1 MNHGGIPRDS
11 PFQTLMYDGGFDVYT
26 LPGNMLRGEFIM
38 DGRRLFTL
46 LLLLI
51 LIRSKSQP
59 LPNPD
64 LPPAPMKFGDHLLT
78 LINHQVT
85 VHTTS
90 SSSFQGILT
99 AVNPDFLTLSQRVNP
114 PQAAFIPLHMIAAVT
129 VSVPQLFSPE

>member
-1 MNHGGIPRDS
+1 
-11 PFQTLMYDGGFDVYT
+11 
-26 LPGNMLRGEFIM
+26 M
-38 DGRRLFTL
+38 DGRRLFIL
-46 LLLLI
+46 LLFLI
-51 LIRSKSQP
+51 LIRSKSRP

>member
-1 MNHGGIPRDS
+1 MIHCSNPRCM
-11 PFQTLMYDGGFDVYT
+11 TLVLMYILYQGI
-26 LPGNMLRGEFIM
+26 LLWGEFIV
-38 DGRRLFTL
+38 DSRRLLILLL

-51 LIRSKSQP
+51 RSQSQSRPSPDP
-59 LPNPD
+59 LA
-64 LPPAPMKFGDHLLT
+64 APMRFGDHLLT

-99 AVNPDFLTLSQRVNP
+99 TVNPDFLTLSQRANP

>member
-1 MNHGGIPRDS
+1 MIHCSQPRCMMLD
-11 PFQTLMYDGGFDVYT
+11 LMYILYQEYIE
-26 LPGNMLRGEFIM
+26 GEFIV
-38 DGRRLFTL
+38 DGRRLLL

-51 LIRSKSQP
+51 LIRSKAS
-59 LPNPD
+59 
-64 LPPAPMKFGDHLLT
+64 PPKSRPFSRTMRFSDHVLT

-99 AVNPDFLTLSQRVNP
+99 TVNPDFLTLSQRANP

>member
-1 MNHGGIPRDS
+1 
-11 PFQTLMYDGGFDVYT
+11 
-26 LPGNMLRGEFIM
+26 M
-38 DGRRLFTL
+38 DGRRLLIL

-51 LIRSKSQP
+51 LIHSKSRP
-59 LPNPD
+59 RPIPNHPHLP
-64 LPPAPMKFGDHLLT
+64 MRFSDHVLT

-99 AVNPDFLTLSQRVNP
+99 AVNPDFLTLSQRANP